1 MGYKFQYGKIS
12 LDIGEW
18 IMVENRLLTAQQVAE
33 KLGISKQTLFRYE
46 KKGVF
51 PKARR
56 NLINRWRQ
64 YTEDDL
70 KKLRD
75 IVRGNLG

>member
-1 MGYKFQYGKIS
+1 MIEAK
-12 LDIGEW
+12 
-18 IMVENRLLTAQQVAE
+18 LLTAQQVAE

-56 NLINRWRQ
+56 NMINRWRQ
-64 YTEDDL
+64 YTEEDL
-70 KKLRD
+70 RKLKE
-75 IVRGNLG
+75 IIRGSLG

>member
-1 MGYKFQYGKIS
+1 MIEGK
-12 LDIGEW
+12 
-18 IMVENRLLTAQQVAE
+18 LLTAQQVAE

-64 YTEDDL
+64 YSDDDL
-70 KKLRD
+70 KKLRE
-75 IVRGNLG
+75 IIRGSLG

>member
-1 MGYKFQYGKIS
+1 MA
-12 LDIGEW
+12 ET
-18 IMVENRLLTAQQVAE
+18 RLFTAQQVAE

-46 KKGVF
+46 KRGVF

-64 YTEDDL
+64 YSEEDL
-70 KKLRD
+70 KKLRE
-75 IVRGNLG
+75 IIRGNLG

>member
-1 MGYKFQYGKIS
+1 MTTEPKLF
-12 LDIGEW
+12 
-18 IMVENRLLTAQQVAE
+18 TAQQVAG

-51 PKARR
+51 PKAKR

-70 KKLRD
+70 KKLREV
-75 IVRGNLG
+75 IRGNLG

>member
-1 MGYKFQYGKIS
+1 MLGDTRF
-12 LDIGEW
+12 
-18 IMVENRLLTAQQVAE
+18 TAQEVAQR
-33 KLGISKQTLFRYE
+33 LGISKQTLFRYE

-64 YTEDDL
+64 YTEE
-70 KKLRD
+70 D
-75 IVRGNLG
+75 IVRLTEIIRGSVE

>member
-1 MGYKFQYGKIS
+1 MEHRKF
-12 LDIGEW
+12 
-18 IMVENRLLTAQQVAE
+18 TAQEIAE

-51 PKARR
+51 PRARR

-64 YTEDDL
+64 YTEEDL
-70 KKLRD
+70 NKLRE
-75 IVRGNLG
+75 IIRGNLE

>member
-1 MGYKFQYGKIS
+1 MTETKLF
-12 LDIGEW
+12 
-18 IMVENRLLTAQQVAE
+18 TAQQVAE

-64 YTEDDL
+64 YSEDDL
-70 KKLRD
+70 KKLKEV
-75 IVRGNLG
+75 IRGNLG

>member
-1 MGYKFQYGKIS
+1 MT
-12 LDIGEW
+12 
-18 IMVENRLLTAQQVAE
+18 ENRMLTAQQVAE

-70 KKLRD
+70 KKLREV
-75 IVRGNLG
+75 IRGNLG

>member
-1 MGYKFQYGKIS
+1 MA
-12 LDIGEW
+12 ER
-18 IMVENRLLTAQQVAE
+18 RLLTAQQVAE

-75 IVRGNLG
+75 IVRGSLG

>member
-1 MGYKFQYGKIS
+1 MKMIEAK
-12 LDIGEW
+12 
-18 IMVENRLLTAQQVAE
+18 LLTAQQVAE

-56 NLINRWRQ
+56 NMINRWRQ
-64 YTEDDL
+64 YTEEDL
-70 KKLRD
+70 RKLKE
-75 IVRGNLG
+75 IIRGSLG

>member
-1 MGYKFQYGKIS
+1 MKVDK
-12 LDIGEW
+12 
-18 IMVENRLLTAQQVAE
+18 RLFTTQQIAQ

-46 KKGVF
+46 KKGVL

-64 YTEDDL
+64 YTGEDL
-70 KKLRD
+70 KKLKE
-75 IVRGNLG
+75 IIRGNLE

>member
-1 MGYKFQYGKIS
+1 MT
-12 LDIGEW
+12 ET
-18 IMVENRLLTAQQVAE
+18 RLLTAQQVAE

-64 YTEDDL
+64 YTEEDL
-70 KKLRD
+70 KKLRE

>member
-1 MGYKFQYGKIS
+1 MKRQVNMIEAK
-12 LDIGEW
+12 
-18 IMVENRLLTAQQVAE
+18 LLTAQQVAE

-70 KKLRD
+70 KKLRE
-75 IVRGNLG
+75 IIRGSLG

>member
-1 MGYKFQYGKIS
+1 MLGDTRF
-12 LDIGEW
+12 
-18 IMVENRLLTAQQVAE
+18 TAQEVAQR
-33 KLGISKQTLFRYE
+33 LGISKQTLFRYE

-64 YTEDDL
+64 YTEE
-70 KKLRD
+70 D
-75 IVRGNLG
+75 IIRLTEIIRGSVE